1 MWACRCRF
9 VSAWLA
15 FYSAPEASPIMQRE
29 TSPPKL
35 HEYDAYYLLGEL
47 DMVALS
53 GLYRQWALYEI
64 NFPPDKRTRLMAWSA
79 GLERLAE
86 WVGEKW
92 RASDPSPEMPLLVFL
107 ARWVRK
113 HNNIIQ
119 LEHAKHWLGRV

>member
-1 MWACRCRF
+1 MA
-9 VSAWLA
+9 A

-79 GLERLAE
+79 GLERLLSGLE
-86 WVGEKW
+86 RNGVRPILRRKCHFSCSLPDGC
-92 RASDPSPEMPLLVFL
+92 ASTTTSFSLDTQSIGLDEFNLSC
-107 ARWVRK
+107 
-113 HNNIIQ
+113 
-119 LEHAKHWLGRV
+119 